1 MNYRIGIDLGGTAIK
16 AGVVDERF
24 EVIHSYSQPTGEGFE
39 TVVANMAQAARRV
52 AKMAG
57 CEITDFPCVGVGS
70 PSCINPNTG
79 RLVFSNNTSWRD
91 VPLQAEL
98 EKHLPVPIYI
108 GNDANCAVI
117 GEAVAGA
124 AKGTKNV
131 VMLTLG
137 TGVGGGVILDGKL
150 FCGADGMGTE
160 LGHTPLVSGGTAC
173 TCGISGCLEAYASV
187 TALIRQ
193 TKEAMAAHPDSAM
206 HAYAAEEGKVSGK
219 TAFECAKCGDAAAK
233 AVVERY
239 IGYLANGIG
248 GLINVFRPEVFLLG
262 GGLSAQEDAL
272 LKPVNEAVKQYVFA
286 YDIIG
291 APPIIKAALGNAAG
305 TIGAAYLDRM

>member
-16 AGVVDERF
+16 AGLVDEQYH
-24 EVIHSYSQPTGEGFE
+24 IIQSYSQPTGEGFS
-39 TVVANMAQAARRV
+39 TVVANMAEAARRV
-52 AKMAG
+52 ADKAG
-57 CEITDFPCVGVGS
+57 LAITDFPCVGVGT
-70 PSCINPNTG
+70 PSCINPHTG
-79 RLVFSNNTSWRD
+79 RLVFSNNTNWRD
-91 VPLQAEL
+91 VPLREEL
-98 EKHLPVPIYI
+98 EKHLPVPVYI

-117 GEAVAGA
+117 GEAIAGA
-124 AKGTKNV
+124 AKGAKNV
-131 VMLTLG
+131 IMLTLG

-160 LGHTPLVSGGTAC
+160 LGHTPIVSGGTYC

-193 TKEAMAAHPDSAM
+193 TKEAMEAAPDSAM
-206 HAYAAEEGKVSGK
+206 HAYAAEEGAVSGK
-219 TAFECAKCGDAAAK
+219 TAFECAKKGDPAAK
-233 AVVERY
+233 RVVEQY

-248 GLINVFRPEVFLLG
+248 GLINVFRPEVVLLG
-262 GGLSAQEDAL
+262 GGLSAQDAAL
-272 LKPVNEAVKQYVFA
+272 LKPVNEAVKKYVFA

-305 TIGAAYLDRM
+305 TIGAAYLDKM